1 MEITASSLKFR
12 ANGPEGQ
19 KAISYQKSITLNSTP
34 KSSFRRFP
42 HAGLPIPNLRFVP
55 GILIGPSIR

>member
-1 MEITASSLKFR
+1 MEIAASSLKFR

-19 KAISYQKSITLNSTP
+19 KAISYQ

-55 GILIGPSIR
+55 GILTGPSIR